1 MQIEAQRTLAA
12 MVVGIQI
19 AKRRIAT
26 SLANGVAF
34 RSQLIFEIS
43 VRRVTGDKNYRY
55 VAIG

>member
-1 MQIEAQRTLAA
+1 MQIEAQRTLGA
-12 MVVGIQI
+12 MVECIQI
-19 AKRRIAT
+19 TKRRVTT
-26 SLANGVAF
+26 SLANGLAF